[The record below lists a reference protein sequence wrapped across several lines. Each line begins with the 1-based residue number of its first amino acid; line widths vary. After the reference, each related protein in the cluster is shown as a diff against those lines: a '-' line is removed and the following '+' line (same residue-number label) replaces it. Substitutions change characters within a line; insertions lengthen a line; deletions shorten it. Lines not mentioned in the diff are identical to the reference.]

1 MKLKIENND
10 LTVTVEATRELSFEE
25 IFKSHQLVTG
35 RNDELNTG
43 REEKHTFVPEDAGE
57 TTEDSNNEPKFN
69 FKKPTWMP
77 KDGEMVKAEFMCPQ
91 CGYDKVTHVK
101 FGYNRWS
108 CPGCGIRLFLA
119 YATGTR
125 GEKDANG
132 FYYKANR
139 EFISH
144 APENS
149 DDDFS
154 KMFTRSD
161 DPEKPDAYD
170 TIPDIKKY
178 LDKHGIDYSHAK
190 FKGDYVALIPDD

>member
-1 MKLKIENND
+1 
-10 LTVTVEATRELSFEE
+10 
-25 IFKSHQLVTG
+25 
-35 RNDELNTG
+35 
-43 REEKHTFVPEDAGE
+43 
-57 TTEDSNNEPKFN
+57 
-69 FKKPTWMP
+69 MP

-91 CGYDKVTHVK
+91 CGYDKVIHVK
-101 FGYNRWS
+101 FGFNHWS

-144 APENS
+144 APKNS
-149 DDDFS
+149 EGDFS

-161 DPEKPDAYD
+161 DPNKPDAYD

>member
-35 RNDELNTG
+35 R
-43 REEKHTFVPEDAGE
+43 EEKHTFVPEDSG
-57 TTEDSNNEPKFN
+57 TTNEDSNTDPKSG
-69 FKKPTWMP
+69 FKK
-77 KDGEMVKAEFMCPQ
+77 
-91 CGYDKVTHVK
+91 
-101 FGYNRWS
+101 
-108 CPGCGIRLFLA
+108 
-119 YATGTR
+119 R

-149 DDDFS
+149 EDDFS

-161 DPEKPDAYD
+161 DPEKPDAYG

>member
-25 IFKSHQLVTG
+25 VFKSHQLATG
-35 RNDELNTG
+35 RDDELSTG
-43 REEKHTFVPEDAGE
+43 REEKHMFTP
-57 TTEDSNNEPKFN
+57 EDSNGLVKDANTESEFIPAS
-69 FKKPTWMP
+69 MP
-77 KDGEMVKAEFMCPQ
+77 KNGEMVKAEFICPQ

-101 FGYNRWS
+101 FGFNHWS

-161 DPEKPDAYD
+161 NPEKPDAYD

-190 FKGDYVALIPDD
+190 FKGDYVALIPED